1 MPWDHLFCEGREQDK
16 KRFPKAY
23 TTRIRLQRYII
34 AKRPT
39 TRRRRNDDRPKIN
52 DEIRSSKV
60 RVIKPDDEHEIADID
75 RALEIA
81 RSYNLDLVEIAP
93 GARPPVC
100 KVIDFGKFMYE
111 KKKKEK
117 EAKKKQHVIQVKE
130 LRFRPTTDDHDLE
143 FKTRHA
149 REFLESGDKV
159 KATVQFRGRDML
171 YTEQGET
178 LLKNFAK
185 ELEDISKIESQPT
198 MEGRRMIMILSPDK
212 S

>member
-1 MPWDHLFCEGREQDK
+1 MRR
-16 KRFPKAY
+16 KR
-23 TTRIRLQRYII
+23 
-34 AKRPT
+34 
-39 TRRRRNDDRPKIN
+39 DEDRPKVN

-60 RVIKPDDEHEIADID
+60 RLIRPDDEHEIVSIE

-81 RSYNLDLVEIAP
+81 ESFDMDLVEVAP
-93 GARPPVC
+93 NARPPVC

-117 EAKKKQHVIQVKE
+117 EAKKKQHTIQVKE

-149 REFLESGDKV
+149 REFLEGGDKV

-171 YTEQGET
+171 YTDQG
-178 LLKNFAK
+178 K
-185 ELEDISKIESQPT
+185 ELLTNLAESLDDVSKIESEPT
-198 MEGRRMIMILSPDK
+198 MEGRRMIMVLSPAK
-212 S
+212 G